1 MALGRELLKK
11 GYAKT
16 LQATVCI
23 PYPGTPLYKECLE
36 NGWLQTED
44 YSEYDMRRPIMKTP
58 VGDDRLM
65 EAVQSV
71 YKVAF
76 SPEFIARRIVG
87 IRSWEDVKF
96 IGRAA
101 GKVFG
106 HLLDFK
112 NS

>member
-1 MALGRELLKK
+1 MG
-11 GYAKT
+11 
-16 LQATVCI
+16 ATI
-23 PYPGTPLYKECLE
+23 HDFEPRSKPLDEETRDQLVSKCQE